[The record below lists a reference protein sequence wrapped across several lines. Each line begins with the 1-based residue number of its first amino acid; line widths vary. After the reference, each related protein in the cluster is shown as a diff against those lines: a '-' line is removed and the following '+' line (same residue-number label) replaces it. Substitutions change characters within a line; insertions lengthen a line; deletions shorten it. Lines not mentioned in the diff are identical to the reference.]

1 MGTKRPGLHAA
12 PSVRV
17 TAGAS
22 GVHRQKYLSTT
33 DHHKQGEVY
42 IALLS
47 TVNLSNSCWEHY
59 FHFLLFF
66 SVTCMSR
73 KS

>member
-12 PSVRV
+12 LSVRA

-22 GVHRQKYLSTT
+22 GVHRQKYLSTL

-42 IALLS
+42 IA
-47 TVNLSNSCWEHY
+47 
-59 FHFLLFF
+59 
-66 SVTCMSR
+66 
-73 KS
+73 